1 MRRSW
6 SSASSRC
13 TPTPPRAGDRPGTPP
28 RRARPPRRW
37 APRSCEPCEGW
48 GPAWKREFS
57 APTCR
62 SNWSTTAR
70 SPSCW
75 SCERNDCMSTS
86 QDKWGVDRSDDDTW
100 DIVSSVGYTALLV
113 AGWRALHAASDHPL
127 VRDDYA
133 KYFIAASADPF
144 LNGVLN
150 DPGTS
155 EGAVAFPRLYGV
167 QTRFF
172 DEFFSSAAERGIRQA
187 VIVAAG
193 LDSRAYRLT
202 WPAGTT
208 VFEVDQPKVL
218 EFKARVLAQRAA
230 EPAADR
236 RDVAADLR
244 DDWSIPLQNKGFNAE
259 FPTAWSVE
267 GILPYLTGDAQ
278 DTLFSRIT
286 ELSAPGSRLGIGAL
300 GSCLDQDRL
309 AALESSYPGLNLSG
323 DVNFST
329 LTYDEATKTKPAQWN
344 DYYGGHVRAEA

>member
-1 MRRSW
+1 
-6 SSASSRC
+6 
-13 TPTPPRAGDRPGTPP
+13 
-28 RRARPPRRW
+28 
-37 APRSCEPCEGW
+37 
-48 GPAWKREFS
+48 
-57 APTCR
+57 
-62 SNWSTTAR
+62 
-70 SPSCW
+70 
-75 SCERNDCMSTS
+75 
-86 QDKWGVDRSDDDTW
+86 
-100 DIVSSVGYTALLV
+100 
-113 AGWRALHAASDHPL
+113 LHAASDHPL

-150 DPGTS
+150 EPGTS
-155 EGAVAFPRLYGV
+155 EGAVTFPRLYGV

-172 DEFFSSAAERGIRQA
+172 DEFFSSAAKRGIRQA

-218 EFKARVLAQRAA
+218 EFKARVLAQHAA

-244 DDWSIPLQNKGFNAE
+244 DDWSIPLQNKGFDAE
-259 FPTAWSVE
+259 LPTAWSVE

-309 AALESSYPGLNLSG
+309 AALESSSPGLNLSG

-329 LTYDEATKTKPAQWN
+329 LTYDDATKTKPAQWLADHGWTVDPVQTN
-344 DYYGGHVRAEA
+344 PELQREYGRTPPQVDMDLDEIMHSEYITATR